1 MFMVFKKIIQ
11 KMPLFF
17 LFLIFAFS
25 VSIARTA
32 GAQQTAGSIDI
43 ASGSQQLSSIIISV
57 KTDKAE
63 YIDGEKILIFVTAEN
78 QSSQT
83 VILNFNSSYQAN
95 YVVDKTYSWSSDKAF
110 TQALTEVVLP
120 SFGTKT
126 WEFIHDTAVNPLSVG
141 THNIQGEV
149 VGYGNSETT
158 FSVAAPP
165 REYFESFE
173 NDFGGW
179 VSDHFIDCEHLPPP
193 VGPCTF
199 TWGIERSTAQAQY
212 GSWALKS
219 FLDGR
224 NDDGTIWVEKSFLA
238 PPNSLVVDV
247 ALTFYL
253 WSETVSPV
261 NNWPV
266 HAFIGLFNPETE
278 LDLPIIGTTDRT
290 KGWQSYT
297 YKKTIL
303 TGADGMFWV
312 AFGFGAVW
320 EVERTYFMDSVSVQI
335 GPVSPAPAP
344 QVTLSFTRNL
354 AGGMSGDDVKELQ
367 KILASDPVI
376 YPEGLVS
383 GYFGPLTQKAV
394 IRFQEKYAADIL
406 LPIGIAQGTGLVG
419 PMTVKKLNAIR
430 VGVPTTTSLIQSL
443 QLQIQELQKQIEDL
457 QNKIKQLGGESN

>member
-1 MFMVFKKIIQ
+1 M
-11 KMPLFF
+11 
-17 LFLIFAFS
+17 
-25 VSIARTA
+25 
-32 GAQQTAGSIDI
+32 
-43 ASGSQQLSSIIISV
+43 
-57 KTDKAE
+57 
-63 YIDGEKILIFVTAEN
+63 
-78 QSSQT
+78 
-83 VILNFNSSYQAN
+83 
-95 YVVDKTYSWSSDKAF
+95 
-110 TQALTEVVLP
+110 
-120 SFGTKT
+120 
-126 WEFIHDTAVNPLSVG
+126 
-141 THNIQGEV
+141 
-149 VGYGNSETT
+149 
-158 FSVAAPP
+158 
-165 REYFESFE
+165 
-173 NDFGGW
+173 
-179 VSDHFIDCEHLPPP
+179 
-193 VGPCTF
+193 
-199 TWGIERSTAQAQY
+199 
-212 GSWALKS
+212 
-219 FLDGR
+219 
-224 NDDGTIWVEKSFLA
+224 A
-238 PPNSLVVDV
+238 PPNSSVVDV